1 MILTLSLINW
11 NGTLAIFL
19 DLAIVQITVSA
30 IISYF
35 DRLIVGFTHQGIYPL
50 AIVLLVTMHRTSTEV
65 LQQTNSEASEPPITI
80 EFASPESTS
89 TTRDV
94 GGFLE
99 SGYDV
104 ISHEGGSSET
114 PVYES
119 SEKTIGRGRIQDT
132 T

>member
-19 DLAIVQITVSA
+19 DLAIVQVTVSA
-30 IISYF
+30 ILSCF
-35 DRLIVGFTHQGIYPL
+35 DRLSGSSTHQGIYPL
-50 AIVLLVTMHRTSTEV
+50 AVVLLVTMHRTSTEV
-65 LQQTNSEASEPPITI
+65 LQQTIPEASEPPITI

-94 GGFLE
+94 GIFLE
-99 SGYDV
+99 SGYDAV
-104 ISHEGGSSET
+104 SHEGGSSET

-119 SEKTIGRGRIQDT
+119 SEKTIGPGRIQDT